1 MSVNCASRKCVC
13 FNVFP
18 CAVSSVREPMGWCKQ
33 GRSSNNPRPRC
44 QDLASTRHWAMYH
57 LLMITGYLLHSI
69 THKFQ
74 RHNSLSLW
82 RQFRAALCRDDALHA
97 NWDDSDPLGSLP
109 GRNWSTLRSCCCLQH
124 VPAFPGSSHLPP
136 CSCSIQES
144 QGFLKSKANPTTSLC
159 DGPLSC
165 RPTLPHTTSLG
176 HFPHIWV
183 VLYFFR
189 LLMFML
195 QQRFYPASHCPF
207 PPEPFIMFWDT
218 WSVLLFAQHSFLCVL
233 LIGQSTWPG
242 RTPVR
247 DPVIPVSDEV
257 GFVQAG
263 MAIDYYHCFKQE
275 HRLSE
280 IPCLRSNNY
289 YINF

>member
-1 MSVNCASRKCVC
+1 MWTVLQGNACALIYSLVLWALSES
-13 FNVFP
+13 P
-18 CAVSSVREPMGWCKQ
+18 WADEQ
-33 GRSSNNPRPRC
+33 GKSSNNPRPRC

-74 RHNSLSLW
+74 RRNSLSLW
-82 RQFRAALCRDDALHA
+82 RQFRATLCRDDALHA

-109 GRNWSTLRSCCCLQH
+109 GRNRSTLRSCCCLQH

-176 HFPHIWV
+176 HFPWHFPHIWV
-183 VLYFFR
+183 VLYFFH
-189 LLMFML
+189 LLMFIYSNVLIPRLPIPFL
-195 QQRFYPASHCPF
+195 QNPLSCSETPGVSCSVCPTQL
-207 PPEPFIMFWDT
+207 P
-218 WSVLLFAQHSFLCVL
+218 LCFTDWAKHMTRMDP
-233 LIGQSTWPG
+233 STWPSYPCFRRG
-242 RTPVR
+242 GVR
-247 DPVIPVSDEV
+247 SGWD
-257 GFVQAG
+257 G
-263 MAIDYYHCFKQE
+263 
-275 HRLSE
+275 HRLLSLFQTRTQAQWN
-280 IPCLRSNNY
+280 PL
-289 YINF
+289 FKV